1 MGPDFRGPPQTPPT
15 ATSGTGWVD
24 NPVLGGNP
32 NFGNPIAGGPQSG
45 LSATGTATTVTIV
58 PQVVD
63 AETLGNETEPPK
75 TQDEIVGYRIS
86 WYDLGANG
94 GRFVTDL
101 ASYRDWMI
109 NDIPD
114 TNLVLNIQQS
124 QRSEYT
130 QATNSNATECMLS
143 VPIRLNLGTNTGTLQ
158 YVESVEALLSS
169 STEYW
174 EHRFINP
181 LASLYKLNVSFST
194 YNGTPIPLE
203 KMLQTRRSVQLLNN
217 FSRIFGTNFSFKNI
231 NPRSI
236 ALAFVF
242 DPVNPQLEGRVRR
255 TFGIT
260 FNVQTYE
267 YESPGLYM
275 GMLRDMLDKEVQE
288 EEEPFIV
295 RASNYSQYS

>member
-1 MGPDFRGPPQTPPT
+1 
-15 ATSGTGWVD
+15 
-24 NPVLGGNP
+24 
-32 NFGNPIAGGPQSG
+32 
-45 LSATGTATTVTIV
+45 
-58 PQVVD
+58 
-63 AETLGNETEPPK
+63 
-75 TQDEIVGYRIS
+75 
-86 WYDLGANG
+86 
-94 GRFVTDL
+94 
-101 ASYRDWMI
+101 
-109 NDIPD
+109 
-114 TNLVLNIQQS
+114 
-124 QRSEYT
+124 
-130 QATNSNATECMLS
+130 
-143 VPIRLNLGTNTGTLQ
+143 
-158 YVESVEALLSS
+158 
-169 STEYW
+169 
-174 EHRFINP
+174 
-181 LASLYKLNVSFST
+181 
-194 YNGTPIPLE
+194 
-203 KMLQTRRSVQLLNN
+203 MLQTRRSVQLLNN